1 MTNIRPTNFRPLS
14 IPGGKLSHVSCSN
27 KCPMA
32 GIKMPIYNTAN
43 IERRTSFV
51 METARNVK
59 IYSKQ
64 KGKKYNIANKT
75 LNQYGSWAGAP
86 NGYGSAIKNQ
96 F

>member
-1 MTNIRPTNFRPLS
+1 MTNIRPSNFKSQS
-14 IPGGKLSHVSCSN
+14 IPGGKLPHASCSN
-27 KCPMA
+27 KCPSA
-32 GIKMPIYNTAN
+32 GIKMPIYNTEN

-51 METARNVK
+51 METARNLK

-75 LNQYGSWAGAP
+75 LNQYLSWAGAP
-86 NGYGSAIKNQ
+86 HGYGAPITNK

>member
-1 MTNIRPTNFRPLS
+1 MTNIRPTNFRPSS
-14 IPGGKLSHVSCSN
+14 IPGGKLSHVICN
-27 KCPMA
+27 KKCPA
-32 GIKMPIYNTAN
+32 SGIKMAIYNTES

-51 METARNVK
+51 MTTANNIK

-75 LNQYGSWAGAP
+75 LNPYLSWAGAP
-86 NGYGSAIKNQ
+86 HGYGAPITNK